1 MSDLKIE
8 LGLRALKPS
17 LVLKEALRRSLE
29 QRMGAE
35 ARKRSLNDGHA
46 RRRPRP
52 CGLTVHT
59 CVGCPFAC
67 VYCYI
72 DDLGFP
78 RGKAQPY
85 SLSGEEW
92 LLAITSNP
100 FLLPGPHGTYL
111 SFGSVCE
118 PLHSL
123 CFNITTSYLSKVRD
137 HLSNPCQISTK
148 ASLSDEEVEKL
159 AKSSPRLINVL
170 VTIVTLNRSREL
182 EPKAP
187 SPQERLE
194 TLKRLRSRGIPC
206 FLFLRP
212 LLPGL
217 EEELDDLLSEAK
229 QAGAVGVVIG
239 GLRLSQRIYD
249 RLRLLKIDVPR
260 PRGRLVEVPQPGLK
274 KFVIEVAKEK
284 SLPAFRS
291 ACCATTFSIAMLTG
305 VGVPCAGLCFTSR
318 LCTGCS
324 VGCAKALPTISED
337 EIAEGTLQVLGSK
350 PRSIKSLGSYIEI
363 ELESK
368 QIPRRGGVE
377 LLQLVLRR
385 KIRLLRPQP

>member
-1 MSDLKIE
+1 MS
-8 LGLRALKPS
+8 
-17 LVLKEALRRSLE
+17 
-29 QRMGAE
+29 AE
-35 ARKRSLNDGHA
+35 ARRRSLNDGHA

-67 VYCYI
+67 TYCYI

-92 LLAITSNP
+92 LLAIASNP
-100 FLLPGPHGTYL
+100 FFLPGPHGTYL

-118 PLHSL
+118 PLYGPCL
-123 CFNITTSYLSKVRD
+123 NVTLSYLSKVRD

-148 ASLSDEEVEKL
+148 ASLGDEEVERL
-159 AKSSPRLINVL
+159 ARSLPRLINVL
-170 VTIVTLNRSREL
+170 VTIITLNRSHEL

-194 TLKRLRSRGIPC
+194 TLKRLRSKGIPS

-217 EEELDDLLSEAK
+217 ESEVDDLLSEAK

-239 GLRLSQRIYD
+239 GLRLSQKIYD
-249 RLRLLKIDVPR
+249 RLKLLKIDVPR
-260 PRGRLVEVPQPGLK
+260 PRGRLVDVPQPGLK
-274 KFVIEVAKEK
+274 KLVIEAAKEK
-284 SLPAFRS
+284 SLPVFRS
-291 ACCATTFSIAMLTG
+291 ACCATTFSITLLTG
-305 VGVPCAGLCFTSR
+305 VNVPCAGLCFTSR

-324 VGCAKALPTISED
+324 VGCVKALPAVSEE
-337 EIAEGTLQVLGSK
+337 EIAESTLLALGSK
-350 PRSIKSLGSYIEI
+350 PRSVKSLGSYVEI
-363 ELESK
+363 ELEPERS
-368 QIPRRGGVE
+368 PRRGGVE
-377 LLQLVLRR
+377 LLQLILRR
-385 KIRLLRPQP
+385 RVRLFRPQP